1 MRWTTFER
9 LVRFSLGASLII
21 HEGFVRSAAQP
32 ALLAAALG
40 LLGLPDL
47 VRFDLWRK
55 GNTDAPPTPPARPEA
70 EEGA

>member
-9 LVRFSLGASLII
+9 LVRFSLGASLIV

-55 GNTDAPPTPPARPEA
+55 GGGEQPVPPEA
-70 EEGA
+70 PADDEA